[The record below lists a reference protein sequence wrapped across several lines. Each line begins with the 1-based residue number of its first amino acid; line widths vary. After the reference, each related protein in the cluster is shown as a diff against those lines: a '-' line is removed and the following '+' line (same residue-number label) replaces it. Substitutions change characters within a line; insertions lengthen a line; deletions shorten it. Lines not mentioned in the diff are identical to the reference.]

1 MLPRP
6 IAMEWASFL
15 ATPLLRTFSFSA
27 RLGPQCRENHLED
40 GAGTERERGGSSS
53 QQVRAAA
60 VAAGPCLSPA
70 RGLAMAWR
78 SLDCRDRHRGH
89 P

>member
-6 IAMEWASFL
+6 KAMEWASFL

-27 RLGPQCRENHLED
+27 RLGPQCRENHPED
-40 GAGTERERGGSSS
+40 GAGTESGRGGSSS

-60 VAAGPCLSPA
+60 VAAAPCLSPA
-70 RGLAMAWR
+70 RGLAMALR
-78 SLDCRDRHRGH
+78 SLGCPDHHRGH
-89 P
+89 F